1 MTSKHQALL
10 KLSAEERIKETKGL
24 LLKLEKELIK
34 EKEGVKEKNSEEK
47 SLGKKKE
54 NQNEIEK
61 EIALIKNI
69 IREAEQEL
77 SERGKR
83 KERIPIE
90 EIAAEELEGLS
101 QEGKNMVKA
110 LKNIH
115 EKKTERAENQEKEQK
130 QNTGRETDQKRK
142 YEILE
147 ETIVKEGKNLPP
159 GTAERP
165 TAEMQYRISSRSPLG
180 GAVAYGVQSTK
191 PLGELYQEASALRK
205 SIEEKGYVSQADE
218 RKAEYFTAAVQGR
231 MQAVEEGTY
240 SLSEQAA
247 RAASL
252 TQMIGENIQQTYRGK
267 RKNEWYN

>member
-1 MTSKHQALL
+1 MASKNHQVLL
-10 KLSAEERIKETKGL
+10 NLPAEERIKEIKE
-24 LLKLEKELIK
+24 LLKELEKNLIQEQKK
-34 EKEGVKEKNSEEK
+34 ETKKEKNS
-47 SLGKKKE
+47 SLKKE
-54 NQNEIEK
+54 MQNEVQKEIQK
-61 EIALIKNI
+61 EIALLKNI
-69 IREAEQEL
+69 LHEAEQEL

-90 EIAAEELEGLS
+90 EIAKEEMEGLS
-101 QEGKNMVKA
+101 QEGREMVKA
-110 LKNIH
+110 LKNIK
-115 EKKTERAENQEKEQK
+115 EKKTEAQEKDSERDNGKEQK
-130 QNTGRETDQKRK
+130 KR

-147 ETIVKEGKNLPP
+147 ETVAKERKTFSQE
-159 GTAERP
+159 TAG
-165 TAEMQYRISSRSPLG
+165 MQYGLSPESRESRFG
-180 GAVAYGVQSTK
+180 TAVAYGVQSTK

-218 RKAEYFTAAVQGR
+218 RRAEYFTAAVQGR

-252 TQMIGENIQQTYRGK
+252 TQMIGENIQQSYRGK